1 MTDADRLLE
10 EFILARRA
18 GDAPDPLAWVDRA
31 EGAERERL
39 SGLLSDYF
47 RYAPRRSFDR
57 AAFSGSDAE
66 RVVNAARPVLAGSA
80 ESWPALLPRLRI
92 AAHLLREDLV
102 TRLAGA
108 LGVTN
113 PAGTEK
119 VAWYYHHMEQG
130 DLPAD
135 GVSDRVLSA
144 LASIVET
151 TSDALRAAGGGP
163 AEGAGGGGAFGGLAL
178 PHSASAPVFAR
189 STNLG
194 APAAPSGPAD
204 AGYAAAQEPGDDL
217 DEIDRLF
224 LDG

>member
-18 GDAPDPLAWVDRA
+18 GEAPDPLAWVDRA
-31 EGAERERL
+31 EGAERDRL
-39 SGLLSDYF
+39 SDLLSDYF
-47 RYAPRRSFDR
+47 RYAPRREFDR

-66 RVVNAARPVLAGSA
+66 RVVNAVRPVLAGTP

-92 AAHLLREDLV
+92 AARLLREDLV
-102 TRLAGA
+102 ARLADA

-113 PAGTEK
+113 RTGTEK

-144 LASIVET
+144 LASIVAT
-151 TSDALRAAGGGP
+151 TPDALRAAGGGLG
-163 AEGAGGGGAFGGLAL
+163 EGAGGGGAFGGLAL
-178 PHSASAPVFAR
+178 PQSASAPVFAR
-189 STNLG
+189 AADLAG
-194 APAAPSGPAD
+194 ADAPSGPAD
-204 AGYAAAQEPGDDL
+204 AEYAADGSEDGL